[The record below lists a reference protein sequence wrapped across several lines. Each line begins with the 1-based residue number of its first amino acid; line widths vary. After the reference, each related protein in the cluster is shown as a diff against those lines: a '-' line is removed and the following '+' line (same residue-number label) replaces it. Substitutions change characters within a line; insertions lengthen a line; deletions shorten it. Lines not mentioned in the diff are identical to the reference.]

1 MNQLDR
7 ILELTG
13 RPGGGDL
20 DAIGS
25 PFAAT
30 MMESCSVT
38 AAKRLA
44 GESFGF
50 LRVVRVE
57 EFFGGGVGV
66 RACVRACVYS
76 IITT

>member
-7 ILELTG
+7 IMELTG
-13 RPGGGDL
+13 RPGGSDL

-44 GESFGF
+44 GE
-50 LRVVRVE
+50 
-57 EFFGGGVGV
+57 
-66 RACVRACVYS
+66 
-76 IITT
+76 